1 MDYIKIILTS
11 LFSLAALFALTKLVG
26 NKQMSELTMFDYIIG
41 ISIGS
46 IAAEMATEL
55 EEPMKP
61 LTSMIIYALV
71 SGLISVATSKS
82 MKLRRFFF
90 GRSTVLMRNGKLY
103 RKNLKRAHIDLN
115 EFLMQCRSNGYFD
128 ISAINTAVLEPS
140 GKISILPFSDKRPA
154 TPEDLKTVPASDDVF
169 FNVIMDG
176 RVQEKNLSDAGYDEV
191 WLKNELKVQ
200 GVKSISEVFLATLD
214 RQGTLNVFRNID
226 SSIKN
231 DFFE

>member
-11 LFSLAALFALTKLVG
+11 LFSLAALFALTKLMG

-61 LTSMIIYALV
+61 LASMIIYALV

-169 FNVIMDG
+169 LNVIMDG
-176 RVQEKNLSDAGYDEV
+176 QVQEKNLSDAGYDEV

-200 GVKSISEVFLATLD
+200 GVKSISEFFLAMLD

>member
-11 LFSLAALFALTKLVG
+11 LFSLAALFALTKLMG

-61 LTSMIIYALV
+61 LASMIIYALV

-169 FNVIMDG
+169 LNVIMDG
-176 RVQEKNLSDAGYDEV
+176 QVQEKNLSDAGYDEV

>member
-90 GRSTVLMRNGKLY
+90 GRSTVLMRNG
-103 RKNLKRAHIDLN
+103 
-115 EFLMQCRSNGYFD
+115 
-128 ISAINTAVLEPS
+128 TA
-140 GKISILPFSDKRPA
+140 
-154 TPEDLKTVPASDDVF
+154 
-169 FNVIMDG
+169 
-176 RVQEKNLSDAGYDEV
+176 
-191 WLKNELKVQ
+191 
-200 GVKSISEVFLATLD
+200 SE
-214 RQGTLNVFRNID
+214 IH
-226 SSIKN
+226 
-231 DFFE
+231 